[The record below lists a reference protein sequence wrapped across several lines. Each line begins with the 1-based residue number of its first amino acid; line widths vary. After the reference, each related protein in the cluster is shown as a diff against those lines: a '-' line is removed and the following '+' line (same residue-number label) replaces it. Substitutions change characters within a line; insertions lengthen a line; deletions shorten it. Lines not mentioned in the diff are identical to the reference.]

1 MFHKGKKPIAADRPG
16 PESQATPVVDR
27 PWQMSE
33 GTRRMGL
40 GAWSFLGIAAVVG
53 LGVFG
58 LVVAAGIVVPFI
70 FAALFGAVM
79 FPLVDRLESWHL
91 PRWVAALG
99 MVVLAVALLA
109 GMGYIVLQGLIGQW
123 PQIADSLDAAVASIH
138 SWLTTNNVPSP
149 TPDQVKSAAKNA
161 VSYLSGGVFSAVG
174 STLLVMASVGF
185 GIFVGLNILFWIA
198 KDGRKIGRFVGRHL
212 LVPPDVGIPIVRRSV
227 RAMQRYFFGISLIAA
242 LNGVIVGVGA
252 YAIGLPLAAT
262 IGLVTFI
269 TAYVPYFGAI
279 IGGAFAVLVA
289 LGAGGTGDATLM
301 LIIVILANG
310 PLQTVAQQFVLGDAL
325 EMHPLA
331 IILITTTGGMLG
343 GVIGGMFAA
352 PFAKIVVD
360 ARAEIHAAGVFDYRS
375 REATAASP
383 GGTGDEPGLERE
395 GDDVLAGHKVRP
407 AARQGPP
414 PLTPNP
420 PTSPSS

>member
-1 MFHKGKKPIAADRPG
+1 
-16 PESQATPVVDR
+16 
-27 PWQMSE
+27 
-33 GTRRMGL
+33 
-40 GAWSFLGIAAVVG
+40 
-53 LGVFG
+53 
-58 LVVAAGIVVPFI
+58 
-70 FAALFGAVM
+70 
-79 FPLVDRLESWHL
+79 
-91 PRWVAALG
+91 
-99 MVVLAVALLA
+99 
-109 GMGYIVLQGLIGQW
+109 
-123 PQIADSLDAAVASIH
+123 
-138 SWLTTNNVPSP
+138 
-149 TPDQVKSAAKNA
+149 
-161 VSYLSGGVFSAVG
+161 
-174 STLLVMASVGF
+174 
-185 GIFVGLNILFWIA
+185 
-198 KDGRKIGRFVGRHL
+198 
-212 LVPPDVGIPIVRRSV
+212 
-227 RAMQRYFFGISLIAA
+227 MQRYFFGISLIAA

-352 PFAKIVVD
+352 PF
-360 ARAEIHAAGVFDYRS
+360 DYRS

-383 GGTGDEPGLERE
+383 GGTGDEPGLERK

-414 PLTPNP
+414 PHTPNP

>member
-1 MFHKGKKPIAADRPG
+1 MFHRGKKPVAADVPVS
-16 PESQATPVVDR
+16 ESQATAPVDR
-27 PWQMSE
+27 PWQMAE

-40 GAWSFLGIAAVVG
+40 AAWSFLGIAAVVG
-53 LGVFG
+53 LVTFVLVF
-58 LVVAAGIVVPFI
+58 AAGIVVPFI

-99 MVVLAVALLA
+99 MVLLA
-109 GMGYIVLQGLIGQW
+109 IFLLVGMAYVVLQGVIDQW
-123 PQIADSLDAAVASIH
+123 PDIADKLDAAVASIH
-138 SWLTTNNVPSP
+138 SWLTSQNIPSP
-149 TPDQVKSAAKNA
+149 TPDQVKSAAKSVA
-161 VSYLSGGVFSAVG
+161 GYISGGVASAVG
-174 STLLVMASVGF
+174 SSIAVIASVGF

-212 LVPPDVGIPIVRRSV
+212 LLPPEVGVPIVRRSV
-227 RAMQRYFFGISLIAA
+227 RAMQRYFFGISAIAA
-242 LNGVIVGVGA
+242 LNGIIVGLGA
-252 YAIGLPLAAT
+252 YAIGVPLAAT
-262 IGLVTFI
+262 IGLVTFV

-289 LGAGGTGDATLM
+289 LGTGGTGDATIM

-331 IILITTTGGMLG
+331 IILITTTGGLLG

-375 REATAASP
+375 RGAT
-383 GGTGDEPGLERE
+383 
-395 GDDVLAGHKVRP
+395 
-407 AARQGPP
+407 GPP
-414 PLTPNP
+414 AGDAGTALGPEDAGGVAATVEA
-420 PTSPSS
+420 